1 MLLGSSRE
9 GGKSG
14 SERREE
20 PSMVD
25 GMANPVMMGGGSSE
39 DRDNTDGGVSSVES
53 HSNQNTISKSDLNN
67 GAAPNM
73 FLPLAGA
80 KRGDT
85 VSSLPALQ
93 RDLSGPVSQFTR
105 NSIAMTEMAENS
117 SAVGSGTPSGVTSP
131 KARAVD

>member
-1 MLLGSSRE
+1 MSESIR
-9 GGKSG
+9 KSKM
-14 SERREE
+14 ETEHKCNIAYQRREE

-85 VSSLPALQ
+85 VS
-93 RDLSGPVSQFTR
+93 R
-105 NSIAMTEMAENS
+105 
-117 SAVGSGTPSGVTSP
+117 
-131 KARAVD
+131 